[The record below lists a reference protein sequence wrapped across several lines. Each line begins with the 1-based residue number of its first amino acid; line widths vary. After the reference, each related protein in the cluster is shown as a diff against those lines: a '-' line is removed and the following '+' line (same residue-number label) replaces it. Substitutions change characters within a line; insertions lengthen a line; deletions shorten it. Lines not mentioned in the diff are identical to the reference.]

1 MTLEITIFTNGDIVT
16 MNDANPQAEAVAIQD
31 GRILAVGAQ
40 DEVLQA
46 AGKDAELVDLGGK
59 TLMPSFIDAHGHFM
73 NAPRVI
79 TWANVSSPP
88 VGPVESIPDI
98 IRVLKEH
105 VAKIKAA
112 PGEWIV
118 GYGYDADG
126 TKEGRNVTRDD
137 LDPHFP
143 DNPVLLIHV
152 SNHGAVL
159 NSAGFA
165 VFDITADTPTPAG
178 GLILRQEGSQEPAGL
193 VMETAFLPVFAQI
206 PQPTEEELLDLLKPA
221 QMMYAAKG
229 VTTLTEGATHAH
241 ELAFLRKAAAQKRF
255 FLDIVSQ
262 PLGMGGELYKAFAE
276 YIVVGDD
283 QEPEVVGN
291 PEYEFGSYQDR
302 LKLSGVKL
310 VVDGSPQGKTA
321 FWSEPLLTPGPAG
334 EENWR
339 GAPLLPP
346 ETLNQTYKALTD
358 RNIRVWIHANG
369 DAAIDM
375 VIDAATAA
383 GVKAADDRRNVVVHS
398 QFMRPEQLDDYV
410 RLGLTPSF
418 FTVHTFFWGDV
429 HLENLGQER
438 AFFLSPM
445 KSAQEKGIRFSNHN
459 DFMVTP
465 VDPMFMIWSAVHRIS
480 RNGVVIGPDQRVD
493 VWTALKAITLDAA
506 YQYFEEDTKGSL
518 EPGKLA
524 DLVIL
529 SANPLKVD
537 PMTIRD
543 ITVEETFKEGK
554 TVYRRE

>member
-1 MTLEITIFTNGDIVT
+1 MKATRIFTGGDIIT
-16 MNDANPQAEAVAIQD
+16 MDDANPKAEALAVQD
-31 GRILAVGAQ
+31 GKILAVGSLE
-40 DEVLQA
+40 DVEKT
-46 AGKDAELVDLGGK
+46 AGSGAEKVDLGGK
-59 TLMPSFIDAHGHFM
+59 TLMPSFIDAHGHFI

-79 TWANVSSPP
+79 SWANVSILP
-88 VGPVESIPDI
+88 VGPVASIPDI
-98 IRVLKEH
+98 INILKEH
-105 VAKIKAA
+105 VAKFKLA

-118 GYGYDADG
+118 GFGYDANG
-126 TKEGRNVTRDD
+126 LTEGREATRYD

-143 DNPVLLIHV
+143 DNPVMLIHV

-165 VFDITADTPTPAG
+165 LFDMTAETPTPPG
-178 GLILRQEGSQEPAGL
+178 GLIARKEGSQEPAGL
-193 VMETAFLPVFAQI
+193 VMETAFMPIFAQI
-206 PQPTEEELLDLLKPA
+206 PQPSEEELLDLLKPA

-241 ELAFLRKAAAQKRF
+241 ELVFLRKAAAQKRF

-283 QEPEVVGN
+283 QEPEVVGD
-291 PEYEFGSYQDR
+291 PETEFGSYKDR
-302 LKLSGVKL
+302 LKLGGVKL

-321 FWSEPLLTPGPAG
+321 FWTEPLLTPGPTG
-334 EENWR
+334 EEKWR

-346 ETLNQTYKALTD
+346 ETLNQTYKAISE
-358 RNIRVWIHANG
+358 RNIPVYAHANG

-375 VIDAATAA
+375 VIEAATAA
-383 GVKAADDRRNVVVHS
+383 GVKAEDDRRDVVIHS
-398 QFMRPEQLDDYV
+398 QFMRPEQLDAYIP
-410 RLGLTPSF
+410 LGLFPSF
-418 FTVHTFFWGDV
+418 FTVHSFFWGDV
-429 HLENLGQER
+429 HVENQGEER

-465 VDPMFMIWSAVHRIS
+465 VDPMFMIWTAVHRLS
-480 RNGVVIGPDQRVD
+480 RNGVVIGPDERVD
-493 VWTALKAITLDAA
+493 VWTAMKAITADAA
-506 YQYFEEDTKGSL
+506 YQYFEEDSKGTL
-518 EPGKLA
+518 EAGKLA

-537 PMTIRD
+537 PMIIRD
-543 ITVEETFKEGK
+543 ITVEETFKEGQ
-554 TVYRRE
+554 TVYRRA

>member
-1 MTLEITIFTNGDIVT
+1 MKATRIFTGGDIIT
-16 MNDANPQAEAVAIQD
+16 MDDANPKAEALAVQD
-31 GRILAVGAQ
+31 GKILAVGSLE
-40 DEVLQA
+40 DVEKT
-46 AGKDAELVDLGGK
+46 AGSGAEKVDLGGK
-59 TLMPSFIDAHGHFM
+59 TLMPSFIDAHGHFI

-79 TWANVSSPP
+79 SWANVSILP
-88 VGPVESIPDI
+88 VGPVASIPDI
-98 IRVLKEH
+98 INILKEH
-105 VAKIKAA
+105 VAKFKLA

-118 GYGYDADG
+118 GFGYDSNG
-126 TKEGRNVTRDD
+126 LTEGREATRYD

-143 DNPVLLIHV
+143 DNPVMLIHV

-165 VFDITADTPTPAG
+165 LFDMTAETPTPPG
-178 GLILRQEGSQEPAGL
+178 GLIARKEGSQEPAGL
-193 VMETAFLPVFAQI
+193 VMETAFMPIFAQI
-206 PQPTEEELLDLLKPA
+206 PQPSEEELLDLLKPA

-241 ELAFLRKAAAQKRF
+241 ELVFLRKAAAQKRF

-283 QEPEVVGN
+283 QEPEVVGD
-291 PEYEFGSYQDR
+291 PETEFGSYKDR
-302 LKLSGVKL
+302 LKLGGVKL

-321 FWSEPLLTPGPAG
+321 FWTEPLLTPGPTG
-334 EENWR
+334 EEKWR

-346 ETLNQTYKALTD
+346 ETLNQTYKAISE
-358 RNIRVWIHANG
+358 RNIPVYAHANG

-375 VIDAATAA
+375 VIEAATAA
-383 GVKAADDRRNVVVHS
+383 GVKAEDDRRDVVIHS
-398 QFMRPEQLDDYV
+398 QFMRPEQLDAYIP
-410 RLGLTPSF
+410 LGLFPSF
-418 FTVHTFFWGDV
+418 FTVHSFFWGDV
-429 HLENLGQER
+429 HVENQGEER

-465 VDPMFMIWSAVHRIS
+465 VDPMFMIWTAVHRLS
-480 RNGVVIGPDQRVD
+480 RNGVVIGPDERVD
-493 VWTALKAITLDAA
+493 VWTAMKAITADAA
-506 YQYFEEDTKGSL
+506 YQYFEEDSKGTL
-518 EPGKLA
+518 EAGKLA

-537 PMTIRD
+537 PMIIRD
-543 ITVEETFKEGK
+543 ITVEETFKEGQ
-554 TVYRRE
+554 TVYRRA